1 MSFEQLEHFKQRFD
15 RFLWGTPAS
24 ALPFWQAALLGALRI
39 LYVVIRDIAEGMLN
53 LRAMSLVYT
62 TLLSMVPLL
71 AVSFSVL
78 KGFGVHNQV
87 EPMLLNL
94 LAPLGEKGVEIT
106 TRIIEFVDNIQVGIL
121 GSVGLALLIFTVV
134 SLMQKIESAF
144 NYTWNVSQE
153 RSFARRFS
161 NYMSVII
168 VGPVLIFSAIG
179 LTATMMSHTLVQQIA
194 GLPLIG
200 TLLTEAQRLVPYLLI
215 VAAFTFIY
223 IFIPNTKVNLRS
235 ALVGAIISGAMW
247 EATGWAFASFLV
259 NTAKYTAIYSAFAT
273 LIFFIIWIYL
283 GWLILLIG
291 SSIAYYHQ
299 HPEARSKESR
309 PQRLDNRGRERLTL
323 LLLRLIGQRFY
334 QKQPAWDSAGL
345 ARHSGLPE
353 HLVSELLGELRQCGI
368 LCHTDEND
376 PHYVPAVPFEDTRVA
391 EVLRAIRQ
399 RGDFHLAGQEGTQDA
414 RVVARLMDT
423 LDHAIESGF
432 GDLSLKDLALADGP
446 P

>member
-1 MSFEQLEHFKQRFD
+1 MSFEQLKQQFN
-15 RFLWGTPAS
+15 RFLWGTPAG
-24 ALPFWQAALLGALRI
+24 ALPFWRASLLGALRI
-39 LYVVIRDIAEGMLN
+39 IYVVIRDIAEGMLSM
-53 LRAMSLVYT
+53 RAMSLVYT
-62 TLLSMVPLL
+62 TLLSLVPLL

-94 LAPLGEKGVEIT
+94 FAPLGEKGVEIT
-106 TRIIEFVDNIQVGIL
+106 GRIIEFVDNIQVGIL

-168 VGPVLIFSAIG
+168 VGPVLIFSALG
-179 LTATMMSHTLVQQIA
+179 LTATMMSHTLVQELA
-194 GLPLIG
+194 ALPLIG

-215 VAAFTFIY
+215 ITAFTFIY
-223 IFIPNTKVNLRS
+223 VFIPNTKVNLRS
-235 ALVGAIISGAMW
+235 ALVGAIIAGAMW
-247 EATGWAFASFLV
+247 EATGWAFASFLI
-259 NTAKYTAIYSAFAT
+259 TTTKYTAIYSAFAT

-291 SSIAYYHQ
+291 SCIAYYHQ

-309 PQRLDNRGRERLTL
+309 PQRLDNRSRERLTL

-334 QKQPAWDSAGL
+334 QKQPAWDNAGL
-345 ARHSGLPE
+345 ARHGGLPE
-353 HLVSELLGELRQCGI
+353 LIVTELLGELRQCGF

-376 PHYVPAVPFEDTRVA
+376 PRYVPAVPFEDTRVA
-391 EVLRAIRQ
+391 EVLHAIRQ
-399 RGDFHLAGQEGTQDA
+399 RGDYCLAEPECAPDA
-414 RVVARLMDT
+414 RVIERMMST
-423 LDHAIESGF
+423 FDHAIESGF
-432 GDLSLKDLALADGP
+432 GDMSLKDLALTD
-446 P
+446 